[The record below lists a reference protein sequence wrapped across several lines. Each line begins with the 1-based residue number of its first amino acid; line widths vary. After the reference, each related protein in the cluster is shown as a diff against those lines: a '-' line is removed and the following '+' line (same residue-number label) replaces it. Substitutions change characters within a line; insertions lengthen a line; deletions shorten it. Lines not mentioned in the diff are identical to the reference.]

1 MLSVSYGQFNNIRNL
16 KPDQCAVGI
25 SFVLVGSS
33 SESVLVSAVIN
44 EFKAQKITANKS
56 LAHQRDFYLIW
67 VLFYL
72 SVVSVPN
79 LVLNTV
85 IVMGKKVKF
94 SEAGHIRRNDPQLL
108 LTNGRFSAL

>member
-1 MLSVSYGQFNNIRNL
+1 M
-16 KPDQCAVGI
+16 
-25 SFVLVGSS
+25 
-33 SESVLVSAVIN
+33 
-44 EFKAQKITANKS
+44 ANKS

-67 VLFYL
+67 LLFYL

-94 SEAGHIRRNDPQLL
+94 SEAGHIRRNYPQLL
-108 LTNGRFSAL
+108 LTNGLFSAL